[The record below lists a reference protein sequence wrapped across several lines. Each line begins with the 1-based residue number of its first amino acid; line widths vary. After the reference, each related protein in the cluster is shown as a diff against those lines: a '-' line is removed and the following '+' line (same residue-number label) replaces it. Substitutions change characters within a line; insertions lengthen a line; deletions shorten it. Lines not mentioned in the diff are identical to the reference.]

1 MRLCTW
7 LAAALLALSVVRPA
21 LAADDV
27 DRVRDVLRQHPEI
40 LVEALRKEGRA
51 MLEILE
57 DAARDRQREME
68 RARFAEALA
77 KPLVPDL
84 KTPRASRGPAD
95 APVTIVEYS
104 DFLCHFCNQ
113 AAGTVK
119 QLLEHHPKDVRL
131 VYKHFATGKNDVRA
145 ALYFEAINLQDP
157 AKAWAFMDAVFA
169 GQKDVSEKGDEALD
183 ALAKKVGA
191 DMKRLAEDVKRPELA
206 ERIKADVK
214 EARDFGFEGTPVFL
228 VNGAPVRG
236 AVPLP
241 VLEEFIKQAAAQA
254 GKPAKAGEAKP

>member
-1 MRLCTW
+1 MRLGTW
-7 LAAALLALSVVRPA
+7 LMAAVLALSVVRPA
-21 LAADDV
+21 LAEDDV
-27 DRVRDVLRQHPEI
+27 DRVRQVLRDHPEI

-51 MLEILE
+51 VLEILE
-57 DAARDRQREME
+57 NAARERQRELE
-68 RARFAEALA
+68 RVRFTASLE

-119 QLLEHHPKDVRL
+119 ELLAKHPKDVRL

-157 AKAWAFMDAVFA
+157 EKAWAFMDAVFA
-169 GQKDVSEKGDEALD
+169 GQKDVAEKGDEALD
-183 ALAKKVGA
+183 AMARKVGA
-191 DMKRLAEDVKRPELA
+191 DMKRLAADVKRQDLA
-206 ERIKADVK
+206 DRIKADVK

-228 VNGAPVRG
+228 INGAPVRG

-241 VLEEFIKQAAAQA
+241 SLEEFVKAAA
-254 GKPAKAGEAKP
+254 AKKGAAKP